1 MIMNMNEK
9 GRQTK
14 LLAAV
19 AVFAMVVCAFAIAIP
34 ADEGVEGVTPPTP
47 NNPEVIDTVEKLAG
61 ISAAGDYTISTDL
74 IINGS
79 VTINV
84 PENGVDLF
92 IMNGGSISFGTS
104 GSLTIAKATGASAGA
119 DFNLIVLSGG
129 EFNGFDKC
137 DMGTSVPDS
146 IRIDVYSGGAFS
158 SGDVTIVGGSSAVF
172 NVSSGGMVSTSID
185 TTTGGT
191 DYTVLGTVGLDTSNG
206 GTVWTGIWSKDS
218 LTVGN
223 GTEVTTLNVND
234 NLSVKELTV
243 MKSGTVNI
251 GSAYTV
257 DLQFDAD
264 AAITVNDD
272 GKINGNVMTT
282 YRDGENRASGGT
294 IAFSNTVADTSNF
307 TLTSNDAGVPQ
318 LTGAVASGEITVSS
332 GTAGIA
338 SLALAEGAGLNAVT
352 NGWATSAGGVT
363 AYPNIDTALDNITN
377 NTIILY
383 GDYTERI
390 EITDKQ
396 LNVYMANGS
405 SYNGTIAFSSSSSGN
420 PAVAYNT
427 SVSIAATGNGS
438 FAPVVSVAADG
449 TIDVQGQ
456 EITAGTTNDGTST
469 PIAIGSNVTLL
480 GATSTFTGGNNT
492 TVAKTISIDGVAI
505 GSMTLGVKLTLD
517 AGKVAVIPEGSNVV
531 FQGNGSISL
540 TDETSLLFVLG
551 GLSAKQGD
559 SLDFPISGDNG
570 GTVYATNT
578 TATALYANKNVN
590 VEEISTGSQR
600 ISVDISDNAAAIQTL
615 KSLPAGSKVELTT
628 TGNTTLTI
636 TDELSLSNL
645 DITIASGMN
654 ITIQIGDG
662 TQNGAASVSLTE
674 VTLDRGTVN
683 TSKIVVKTGS
693 NLAIT
698 DSLLLIVVD
707 AETGSSVDVDNA
719 GVVYENTSSDVKVGY
734 GTSLTLT
741 GNVTS
746 IVDVYGDLVIES
758 TASVPA
764 GTQMTVYKGGSLV
777 VNGTLTILGEAQF
790 DQGSETE
797 INGTVTVGEYKTGG
811 AVLDIDG
818 DFTVNADATVNI
830 SSVQADNR
838 NKNKLQAPDTQ
849 YNNGYD
855 YEFIVIGTLNMNGTM
870 SGYVHNQG
878 TVAINGTTSDNAT
891 VVVYD
896 GVSMT
901 VTSVTN
907 TLNVTDKGV
916 CDDMIVEG
924 SGMMSSDGNSVSLTN
939 VRNVTIS
946 VDVNVLNYT
955 VGNSNYR
962 DFQAVMSLS
971 GDVTSAG
978 NGNISIVAAALSEV
992 GKNDVRGYVT
1002 VPADAA
1008 LNFGANVD
1016 LTVNNPFI
1024 VDGTIDYF
1032 KATTNDDKAAMGGAG
1047 PMTVNGTVEVTQG
1060 YMGIANVNAVM
1071 YTVTVTGNP
1080 TTVTETYTNFVAA
1093 VNAALDADEDR
1104 IVVMGSVNA
1113 ESVDVAAGVIIDMQN
1128 NATITVVEDATVVLT
1143 DGATLNGSATN
1154 SIEVKG
1160 TFTSQNYEE
1169 DLNISQDRIY
1179 SDVIIREDPSRTWTS
1194 FANALESGMTQIE
1207 LNRDIEI
1214 TEDTTIPEGT
1224 TVTTVYS
1231 VTVYND
1237 ATLSIDGTLAMTPG
1251 NGKLLSLANPDDEE
1265 DTGAITVDGVLSVRY
1280 LNSNASVAAMTSAD
1294 GVYFKVKD
1302 GAYTTAYMAN
1312 MAFAAETVSANS
1324 ANLVYID
1331 ANSTYNVQVI
1341 GSVGAGDVT
1350 FAAADNAVIAIMMN
1364 SAVEGN
1370 VLTMGTL
1377 TMTGAVSLS
1386 VQNAAEFNGTVSG
1399 PTGTDGTAQAVF
1411 DGASGFVI
1419 SAGHDISVDGNDYY
1433 TAISGS
1439 ISGDVTIASGN
1450 VEIRSQSDLIVNTG
1464 ASVSI
1469 ATGATLTVDGTLYL
1483 DDKDTYDTVPMTV
1496 EGTLQVNG
1504 VFSVVDETTGT
1515 FMEIPGTLVMDN
1527 RNASIPAAVDVYVTG
1542 TLQVGEDDTLDLYG
1556 KVVIGSAPDSL
1567 GVGGVMAGDYDLNGN
1582 AYIIAYAGADLSGA
1596 TIEWNTALDRS
1607 DARSTTYNING
1618 VEYATVYTAGSIQ
1631 IGNVFGDNRE
1641 PIDLTGLDENNNWY
1655 AAEDYSGD
1663 VVNTQNIG
1671 RYSDVY
1677 ANFQISTESVT
1688 VSKDAG
1694 IILTI
1699 DDKIV
1704 IPISGGY
1711 GDQSFTTNYPLSV
1724 GTHVISWSERTG
1736 YDISGVTVT
1745 FNGVE
1750 IENGATITIEPDSTD
1765 NMIVASGAVPSTGGD
1780 TGSTGGDDGMGLTDY
1795 LLIVLVVLIVVMA
1808 IIVAIRLMRS

>member
-9 GRQTK
+9 GRQVK

-19 AVFAMVVCAFAIAIP
+19 AVFAMVVCAFAVAIP
-34 ADEGVEGVTPPTP
+34 SDDVYGVDVPTVPTDADPIESV
-47 NNPEVIDTVEKLAG
+47 NDLVITTAGNYVINTDLVIPAG
-61 ISAAGDYTISTDL
+61 ITTAGVGAGVVNIYITNNADVTFAAGAQAGTWALGSDGQVNIILIS
-74 IINGS
+74 GS
-79 VTINV
+79 ITALDTSMAFSNNSAITVY
-84 PENGVDLF
+84 
-92 IMNGGSISFGTS
+92 NGGSVSMDGD
-104 GSLTIAKATGASAGA
+104 SLI
-119 DFNLIVLSGG
+119 
-129 EFNGFDKC
+129 
-137 DMGTSVPDS
+137 
-146 IRIDVYSGGAFS
+146 
-158 SGDVTIVGGSSAVF
+158 GGSSSVF
-172 NVSSGGMVSTSID
+172 NVTNGAVSLVVSANDGM
-185 TTTGGT
+185 
-191 DYTVLGTVGLDTSNG
+191 DYTVAAGEVTMNVTGAQTYDGIYQNDALTVAAGATLAIASNITLSNDITNNGTIRINTGSTISLGGASQGTVTNSANAIISGA
-206 GTVWTGIWSKDS
+206 
-218 LTVGN
+218 
-223 GTEVTTLNVND
+223 
-234 NLSVKELTV
+234 VK
-243 MKSGTVNI
+243 S
-251 GSAYTV
+251 
-257 DLQFDAD
+257 
-264 AAITVNDD
+264 
-272 GKINGNVMTT
+272 
-282 YRDGENRASGGT
+282 DGEGAVSLNNVKAGT
-294 IAFSNTVADTSNF
+294 NGF
-307 TLTSNDAGVPQ
+307 TLTYGY
-318 LTGAVASGEITVSS
+318 GAAVSDPNYILINGDVASG
-332 GTAGIA
+332 
-338 SLALAEGAGLNAVT
+338 AVT
-352 NGWATSAGGVT
+352 VTSSNVHTTGLTLGTDAELQAVSNSDISGS
-363 AYPNIDTALDNITN
+363 AILYSSITSKLSIGSN
-377 NTIILY
+377 MILY
-383 GDYTERI
+383 GDYEEDI
-390 EITDKQ
+390 SLSKAYNIYIAD
-396 LNVYMANGS
+396 NS
-405 SYNGTIAFSSSSSGN
+405 SYNGTVSFKTLAGSTPVF
-420 PAVAYNT
+420 NT
-427 SVSIAATGNGS
+427 SVSVIANGDGTYSNTAIMVDADGNI
-438 FAPVVSVAADG
+438 VVS
-449 TIDVQGQ
+449 GQ
-456 EITAGTTNDGTST
+456 VVNAGTTNDGTST

-505 GSMTLGVKLTLD
+505 GSMTLGVELTLD

-540 TDETSLLFVLG
+540 ADETSLLFVLG

-559 SLDFPISGDNG
+559 SLDFPIFGDNG

-590 VEEISTGSQR
+590 VKEISTGSQR

-628 TGNTTLTI
+628 TGNTTLTV

-674 VTLDRGTVN
+674 VTLDRGTGN

-693 NLAIT
+693 NLTIT
-698 DSLLLIVVD
+698 DSLLFIVVD

-838 NKNKLQAPDTQ
+838 NKNQLQAPDTP

-878 TVAINGTTSDNAT
+878 TVAINGTSDDAT

-901 VTSVTN
+901 VTSVTD
-907 TLNVTDKGV
+907 TLNVEDKGV

-955 VGNSNYR
+955 VGNSNHR

-1179 SDVIIREDPSRTWTS
+1179 SDVIIKEDPSRTWTS

-1386 VQNAAEFNGTVSG
+1386 VLKAAEFNGTVSG

-1411 DGASGFVI
+1411 DAASGFVI

-1450 VEIRSQSDLIVNTG
+1450 VEIRSQSGLIVNTG

-1582 AYIIAYAGADLSGA
+1582 AYIIAYAGADLTGA
-1596 TIEWNTALDRS
+1596 TIEWNIALDRS
-1607 DARSTTYNING
+1607 DAKSTTYHING

-1631 IGNVFGDNRE
+1631 IGNVFGDDRE
-1641 PIDLTGLDENNNWY
+1641 PIDLTGLDKNNNWY

-1663 VVNTQNIG
+1663 IVNTQSIG
-1671 RYSDVY
+1671 RYTDVY
-1677 ANFQISTESVT
+1677 ANFQISEEDVT
-1688 VSKDAG
+1688 ISKDAG

-1699 DDKIV
+1699 DGKIV
-1704 IPISGGY
+1704 VPTDGY

-1750 IENGATITIEPDSTD
+1750 IENGATITIEPDSID

>member
-14 LLAAV
+14 LLAAI
-19 AVFAMVVCAFAIAIP
+19 AVLAMVLCAFAIAIP
-34 ADEGVEGVTPPTP
+34 ADAEGNTYAPSVPTGD
-47 NNPEVIDTVEKLAG
+47 NVVIVDDVSKLAVIEAGKSYVINEGTNLTINSPITVDQDVGIYLNGGTITFAQGGSLALTGASGTTAATLYVISGSIVGATSEASGNAGNITVGTNSAIKFYGGSMQIDGVDLIGSNGMLNASNGELTLSIDSTTFGMKYTVSKGTVTIDGAKGYEGIWMNDTMTVASGATLSVVSNLSVSSPSFTNSGKVTVVSGSAIILEGAGQGTITNSANAIISGAVKSDGEGAVSLNNVKAGTNGFTLTYGYG
-61 ISAAGDYTISTDL
+61 ISDSDPNYILINGDVAS
-74 IINGS
+74 GS
-79 VTINV
+79 VTVTFSNV
-84 PENGVDLF
+84 HTTGLTLGTDAELQAVSSADIAGSATLYS
-92 IMNGGSISFGTS
+92 SISS
-104 GSLTIAKATGASAGA
+104 KVSLGS
-119 DFNLIVLSGG
+119 N
-129 EFNGFDKC
+129 
-137 DMGTSVPDS
+137 M
-146 IRIDVYSGGAFS
+146 
-158 SGDVTIVGGSSAVF
+158 
-172 NVSSGGMVSTSID
+172 
-185 TTTGGT
+185 
-191 DYTVLGTVGLDTSNG
+191 
-206 GTVWTGIWSKDS
+206 
-218 LTVGN
+218 
-223 GTEVTTLNVND
+223 
-234 NLSVKELTV
+234 
-243 MKSGTVNI
+243 
-251 GSAYTV
+251 
-257 DLQFDAD
+257 
-264 AAITVNDD
+264 
-272 GKINGNVMTT
+272 
-282 YRDGENRASGGT
+282 
-294 IAFSNTVADTSNF
+294 
-307 TLTSNDAGVPQ
+307 
-318 LTGAVASGEITVSS
+318 
-332 GTAGIA
+332 
-338 SLALAEGAGLNAVT
+338 
-352 NGWATSAGGVT
+352 
-363 AYPNIDTALDNITN
+363 
-377 NTIILY
+377 ILY
-383 GDYTERI
+383 GDYEEDI
-390 EITDKQ
+390 SLSKAYNIYIAD
-396 LNVYMANGS
+396 NS
-405 SYNGTIAFSSSSSGN
+405 SYNGTVSFETPASGSNPVFS
-420 PAVAYNT
+420 T
-427 SVSIAATGNGS
+427 SVSVIANG
-438 FAPVVSVAADG
+438 DG
-449 TIDVQGQ
+449 TYRNTTIQVDSDGNIDVIGHVVN
-456 EITAGTTNDGTST
+456 AGTTADGKNLAVNS
-469 PIAIGSNVTLL
+469 SMTLL
-480 GATSTFTGGNNT
+480 GATSTFTGGDNT
-492 TVAKTISIDGVAI
+492 TEAKTISIDGVAI
-505 GSMTLGVKLTLD
+505 GSMTLGVELTLD

-540 TDETSLLFVLG
+540 ADETSLLFVLG

-559 SLDFPISGDNG
+559 SLDSPIFGDKDTQANW

-590 VEEISTGSQR
+590 VDEISTGSQR
-600 ISVDISDNAAAIQTL
+600 ISVDINDNAAAIQTL

-628 TGNTTLTI
+628 TGNTTLKI

-645 DITIASGMN
+645 DITISDGKN

-674 VTLDRGTVN
+674 VTLDRGTGN
-683 TSKIVVKTGS
+683 TSTIVVKTGS
-693 NLAIT
+693 NLTIT
-698 DSLLLIVVD
+698 DSLLFIVVD

-746 IVDVYGDLVIES
+746 IVDVYGNLVIDS

-790 DQGSETE
+790 DQGSKTE

-838 NKNKLQAPDTQ
+838 NKNQLQAPDTP

-878 TVAINGTTSDNAT
+878 TVAINGTSNNAT

-907 TLNVTDKGV
+907 TLNVKDKGI

-924 SGMMSSDGNSVSLTN
+924 SGMMSSDGNSVSFTN
-939 VRNVTIS
+939 VRNVTVS

-955 VGNSNYR
+955 VGNSNHR

-978 NGNISIVAAALSEV
+978 NGNISVLTATLNEV
-992 GKNDVRGYVT
+992 GKDDVCGYVT

-1024 VDGTIDYF
+1024 VNGTIDYF
-1032 KATTNDDKAAMGGAG
+1032 KAQTNDDKVPMGGAG

-1113 ESVDVAAGVIIDMQN
+1113 ESVDVATGVIIDMQN

-1179 SDVIIREDPSRTWTS
+1179 SDVIIKEDPSRTWTS

-1450 VEIRSQSDLIVNTG
+1450 VEIRSQSGLIVNTG

-1469 ATGATLTVDGTLYL
+1469 ATGATLTLDGTLYL

-1504 VFSVVDETTGT
+1504 VFSVVEGTTGT

-1582 AYIIAYAGADLSGA
+1582 AYIIAYAGADLTGA
-1596 TIEWNTALDRS
+1596 TIEWNIALDRS
-1607 DARSTTYNING
+1607 DAKSTTYHING

-1631 IGNVFGDNRE
+1631 IGNVFGDDRE
-1641 PIDLTGLDENNNWY
+1641 PIDLTGLDKNNNWY

-1663 VVNTQNIG
+1663 IVNTQSIG
-1671 RYSDVY
+1671 RYTDVY
-1677 ANFQISTESVT
+1677 ANFQISEEDVT
-1688 VSKDAG
+1688 ISKDAG

-1699 DDKIV
+1699 DGKIV
-1704 IPISGGY
+1704 VPTDGY

-1750 IENGATITIEPDSTD
+1750 IENGATITIEPDSID

-1795 LLIVLVVLIVVMA
+1795 LLIVLVVLIIVMA

>member
-9 GRQTK
+9 GRQVK

-19 AVFAMVVCAFAIAIP
+19 AVFAMVVCAFAVAIP
-34 ADEGVEGVTPPTP
+34 SDDVYGVDVPTVPTEADPIESVDDLVITTAGNYVINTDLVIPANITTKGDSTGVVNIYITNNADVTF
-47 NNPEVIDTVEKLAG
+47 
-61 ISAAGDYTISTDL
+61 AAGAQAGTWALGSDGQVNIILIS
-74 IINGS
+74 GS
-79 VTINV
+79 ITALDTSMEFSNNSAITVY
-84 PENGVDLF
+84 
-92 IMNGGSISFGTS
+92 NGGSVSMDGD
-104 GSLTIAKATGASAGA
+104 SLI
-119 DFNLIVLSGG
+119 
-129 EFNGFDKC
+129 
-137 DMGTSVPDS
+137 
-146 IRIDVYSGGAFS
+146 
-158 SGDVTIVGGSSAVF
+158 GGSSSVF
-172 NVSSGGMVSTSID
+172 NVTNGAVSLVVNANDGM
-185 TTTGGT
+185 
-191 DYTVLGTVGLDTSNG
+191 DYTVAAGEVTMNIAGAQTYDGIYQNDALTVAVGATLVIASDITLSNDITNNGTIRINTGSTITLGGASQGTVTNSANAIISGA
-206 GTVWTGIWSKDS
+206 
-218 LTVGN
+218 
-223 GTEVTTLNVND
+223 
-234 NLSVKELTV
+234 VK
-243 MKSGTVNI
+243 S
-251 GSAYTV
+251 
-257 DLQFDAD
+257 
-264 AAITVNDD
+264 
-272 GKINGNVMTT
+272 
-282 YRDGENRASGGT
+282 DGEGAVSLNNVKAGTGG
-294 IAFSNTVADTSNF
+294 F
-307 TLTSNDAGVPQ
+307 TLTYGYGATDSDPNYI
-318 LTGAVASGEITVSS
+318 LINGAVASGAVTVTSSNVHTTGLTLGTDAELQAVSS
-332 GTAGIA
+332 ADIAGSATLYSSISSKV
-338 SLALAEGAGLNAVT
+338 SLGSNM
-352 NGWATSAGGVT
+352 
-363 AYPNIDTALDNITN
+363 
-377 NTIILY
+377 ILY
-383 GDYTERI
+383 GDYEEDI
-390 EITDKQ
+390 SLFKAYNIYIAD
-396 LNVYMANGS
+396 NS
-405 SYNGTIAFSSSSSGN
+405 SYNGTVSFETPASGSNPVFS
-420 PAVAYNT
+420 T
-427 SVSIAATGNGS
+427 SVSVIANG
-438 FAPVVSVAADG
+438 DG
-449 TIDVQGQ
+449 TYRNTTIQVDSDGNIDVIGHVVN
-456 EITAGTTNDGTST
+456 AGTTADGKNLAVNS
-469 PIAIGSNVTLL
+469 SMTLL
-480 GATSTFTGGNNT
+480 GATSTFTGGDDT
-492 TVAKTISIDGVAI
+492 TEAKTISIDGVAI
-505 GSMTLGVKLTLD
+505 GSMTLGVELTLD

-540 TDETSLLFVLG
+540 ADETSLLFVLG

-559 SLDFPISGDNG
+559 SLDSPIFGDNDTKANW

-590 VEEISTGSQR
+590 VDEISTGSLR
-600 ISVDISDNAAAIQTL
+600 ISVDINDNAAAIQTL

-645 DITIASGMN
+645 DITIASRMN

-674 VTLDRGTVN
+674 VTLDRGTGN
-683 TSKIVVKTGS
+683 TSTVVVKTGS

-698 DSLLLIVVD
+698 DSLLFIVVD

-838 NKNKLQAPDTQ
+838 NKNQLQAPDTS

-878 TVAINGTTSDNAT
+878 TVAINGTSNNAT

-939 VRNVTIS
+939 VRNVTVS

-955 VGNSNYR
+955 VGNSNHR

-978 NGNISIVAAALSEV
+978 NGNISVLTATLNEV
-992 GKNDVRGYVT
+992 GKDDVRGYVT

-1032 KATTNDDKAAMGGAG
+1032 KAQTNDDKVPMGGAG

-1113 ESVDVAAGVIIDMQN
+1113 ESVDVATGVIIDMQN

-1179 SDVIIREDPSRTWTS
+1179 SDVIIKEDPSRTWTS

-1450 VEIRSQSDLIVNTG
+1450 VEIRSQSVLIVNTG

-1504 VFSVVDETTGT
+1504 VFSVVDGTTGT
-1515 FMEIPGTLVMDN
+1515 FMEIPGTLVIDN

-1542 TLQVGEDDTLDLYG
+1542 TLQVGKNDTLDLYG

-1567 GVGGVMAGDYDLNGN
+1567 GVGGVMAGDYDLNRN

-1618 VEYATVYTAGSIQ
+1618 VEYATVYTAGTIQ

-1641 PIDLTGLDENNNWY
+1641 PIDLTGLDKNNNWY

-1671 RYSDVY
+1671 RYTDVY
-1677 ANFQISTESVT
+1677 ANFQVSEEDVT
-1688 VSKDAG
+1688 ISKDAG

-1699 DDKIV
+1699 DGKIV
-1704 IPISGGY
+1704 VPTDGY

-1780 TGSTGGDDGMGLTDY
+1780 TGNTGGDDGMGLTDY

>member
-1 MIMNMNEK
+1 MNMNEK
-9 GRQTK
+9 GRQVK

-19 AVFAMVVCAFAIAIP
+19 AVFAMVVCAFAVAIP
-34 ADEGVEGVTPPTP
+34 SDDVYGVDVPTVPTDADPIESVEDLATLDAGNYVINTDLVIPANTTTAGASNGVVNIYIT
-47 NNPEVIDTVEKLAG
+47 NNADITF
-61 ISAAGDYTISTDL
+61 AAGAQAGTWALGSTGQVNIILIS
-74 IINGS
+74 GS
-79 VTINV
+79 ITALDTSMEFSNDSAITVY
-84 PENGVDLF
+84 
-92 IMNGGSISFGTS
+92 NGGSVSMDGD
-104 GSLTIAKATGASAGA
+104 SLI
-119 DFNLIVLSGG
+119 
-129 EFNGFDKC
+129 
-137 DMGTSVPDS
+137 
-146 IRIDVYSGGAFS
+146 
-158 SGDVTIVGGSSAVF
+158 GGSSSVF
-172 NVSSGGMVSTSID
+172 NVTNGAVSLVVNANDGM
-185 TTTGGT
+185 
-191 DYTVLGTVGLDTSNG
+191 DYTVAAGEVTMNIAGAQTYDGIYQNDALTVAVGATLVIASDITLSNDITNNGTIRINTGSTITLGGASQGTVTNSANAIISGA
-206 GTVWTGIWSKDS
+206 
-218 LTVGN
+218 
-223 GTEVTTLNVND
+223 
-234 NLSVKELTV
+234 VK
-243 MKSGTVNI
+243 S
-251 GSAYTV
+251 
-257 DLQFDAD
+257 
-264 AAITVNDD
+264 
-272 GKINGNVMTT
+272 
-282 YRDGENRASGGT
+282 DGEGAVSLN
-294 IAFSNTVADTSNF
+294 NVKADTGGF
-307 TLTSNDAGVPQ
+307 TLTYGYGATDSDPNYI
-318 LTGAVASGEITVSS
+318 LINGAVASG
-332 GTAGIA
+332 
-338 SLALAEGAGLNAVT
+338 AVT
-352 NGWATSAGGVT
+352 VTSSNVHTTGLTLGTDAELQAVSNSDISGS
-363 AYPNIDTALDNITN
+363 AILYSSITSKLSIGN
-377 NTIILY
+377 NMILY
-383 GDYTERI
+383 GDYEEDVALSKLYNI
-390 EITDKQ
+390 YIAD
-396 LNVYMANGS
+396 NS
-405 SYNGTIAFSSSSSGN
+405 SYNGTVSFKTPASGN
-420 PAVAYNT
+420 NAVFKT
-427 SVSIAATGNGS
+427 SVSVIANGDGTYS
-438 FAPVVSVAADG
+438 NNAIKVDADG
-449 TIDVQGQ
+449 NIAVSGQ
-456 EITAGTTNDGTST
+456 VVNAGTTADGKDLAVS
-469 PIAIGSNVTLL
+469 SSMTLL
-480 GATSTFTGGNNT
+480 GATSTFTGGDDT
-492 TVAKTISIDGVAI
+492 TEAKTISIDGVAI
-505 GSMTLGVKLTLD
+505 GSMTLGVELTLD

-540 TDETSLLFVLG
+540 ADETSLLFVLG

-559 SLDFPISGDNG
+559 SLDSPIFGDNDTQANW

-590 VEEISTGSQR
+590 VDEISTGSQR

-662 TQNGAASVSLTE
+662 TQAGAASVSLTE
-674 VTLDRGTVN
+674 VTLDRGTGN

-698 DSLLLIVVD
+698 DSLLFIVVD

-838 NKNKLQAPDTQ
+838 NKNQLQAPDTP

-878 TVAINGTTSDNAT
+878 TVAINGTSDNAT

-907 TLNVTDKGV
+907 TLNVKDKGV

-978 NGNISIVAAALSEV
+978 DGNISVLTAVLKDV
-992 GKNDVRGYVT
+992 GKDDVCGYVT

-1093 VNAALDADEDR
+1093 VNAALNADEDR

-1179 SDVIIREDPSRTWTS
+1179 SDVIIKEDPSRTWTS

-1280 LNSNASVAAMTSAD
+1280 LNSNASVAAMTSTD

-1341 GSVGAGDVT
+1341 GTVGAGDVT

-1450 VEIRSQSDLIVNTG
+1450 VEIRSQSSLIVNTG

-1504 VFSVVDETTGT
+1504 VFSVVDGTTGT

-1582 AYIIAYAGADLSGA
+1582 AYIIAYAGADLTGA
-1596 TIEWNTALDRS
+1596 TIEWNIALDRS
-1607 DARSTTYNING
+1607 DAKSTTYHING

-1631 IGNVFGDNRE
+1631 IGNVFGDDRE
-1641 PIDLTGLDENNNWY
+1641 PIDLTGLDKNNNWY

-1663 VVNTQNIG
+1663 IVNTQSIG
-1671 RYSDVY
+1671 RYTDVY
-1677 ANFQISTESVT
+1677 ANFQISEEDVT
-1688 VSKDAG
+1688 ISKDAG

-1699 DDKIV
+1699 DGKIV
-1704 IPISGGY
+1704 VPTDGY

-1750 IENGATITIEPDSTD
+1750 IENGATITIEPDSID

>member
-9 GRQTK
+9 GRQVK

-19 AVFAMVVCAFAIAIP
+19 AVFAMVVCAFAVAIP
-34 ADEGVEGVTPPTP
+34 SDDVYGVDVPTVPTDADPIESVNDLAITTAG
-47 NNPEVIDTVEKLAG
+47 NYVINTDLVIPAG
-61 ISAAGDYTISTDL
+61 ITTAGVGAGVVNIYITNNADVTFAAGAQAGTWALGTQGQVNIILIS
-74 IINGS
+74 GS
-79 VTINV
+79 ITALDTSMEFSNDSAITVY
-84 PENGVDLF
+84 
-92 IMNGGSISFGTS
+92 NGGSVSMDGD
-104 GSLTIAKATGASAGA
+104 SLI
-119 DFNLIVLSGG
+119 
-129 EFNGFDKC
+129 
-137 DMGTSVPDS
+137 
-146 IRIDVYSGGAFS
+146 
-158 SGDVTIVGGSSAVF
+158 GGSSSVF
-172 NVSSGGMVSTSID
+172 NVTNGAVSLVVSANDGM
-185 TTTGGT
+185 
-191 DYTVLGTVGLDTSNG
+191 DYTVAAGEVTMNITGAQTYDGIYQNDALTVAAGATLAIASNITLSNDITNNGTIRINTGSTISLGGASQGTVTNSANAIISGA
-206 GTVWTGIWSKDS
+206 
-218 LTVGN
+218 
-223 GTEVTTLNVND
+223 
-234 NLSVKELTV
+234 VK
-243 MKSGTVNI
+243 S
-251 GSAYTV
+251 
-257 DLQFDAD
+257 
-264 AAITVNDD
+264 
-272 GKINGNVMTT
+272 
-282 YRDGENRASGGT
+282 DGEGAVSLNNVKAGT
-294 IAFSNTVADTSNF
+294 NGF
-307 TLTSNDAGVPQ
+307 TLTYGY
-318 LTGAVASGEITVSS
+318 GATDSDPNYILINGDVASG
-332 GTAGIA
+332 
-338 SLALAEGAGLNAVT
+338 AVT
-352 NGWATSAGGVT
+352 VTSSNVHTTGLTLGTDAELQAVSNSDISGS
-363 AYPNIDTALDNITN
+363 AILYSSITSKLSIGSN
-377 NTIILY
+377 MILY
-383 GDYTERI
+383 GDYEEDI
-390 EITDKQ
+390 SLSKAYNIYIAD
-396 LNVYMANGS
+396 NS
-405 SYNGTIAFSSSSSGN
+405 SYNGTVSFKTLADSTPVF
-420 PAVAYNT
+420 NT
-427 SVSIAATGNGS
+427 SVSVIANGDGTYS
-438 FAPVVSVAADG
+438 NTAIMVDADG
-449 TIDVQGQ
+449 NIVVKGQ
-456 EITAGTTNDGTST
+456 VVNAGTTNDGTST

-492 TVAKTISIDGVAI
+492 TVAKTISIDDVAI
-505 GSMTLGVKLTLD
+505 GSMTLGVELTLD

-540 TDETSLLFVLG
+540 ADETSLLFVLG

-559 SLDFPISGDNG
+559 SLKSPIFGDNDTQAKW

-645 DITIASGMN
+645 DITIADRKN

-674 VTLDRGTVN
+674 VTLDRGTGN
-683 TSKIVVKTGS
+683 TSTIVVKTGS
-693 NLAIT
+693 NLTIT
-698 DSLLLIVVD
+698 DSLLFIVVD

-838 NKNKLQAPDTQ
+838 NKNQLQAPDTP

-878 TVAINGTTSDNAT
+878 TVAINGTSDKAT

-907 TLNVTDKGV
+907 TLNVTDKGI

-924 SGMMSSDGNSVSLTN
+924 SGMKPSDGNSVSLTN
-939 VRNVTIS
+939 VRNATVS
-946 VDVNVLNYT
+946 VNVNVLNYT
-955 VGNSNYR
+955 VGSSNHR

-1080 TTVTETYTNFVAA
+1080 TTVTETYINFVAA

-1179 SDVIIREDPSRTWTS
+1179 SDVIIKEDPSRTWTS

-1386 VQNAAEFNGTVSG
+1386 VQKAAEFNGTVSG
-1399 PTGTDGTAQAVF
+1399 PTGTDETAQAVF
-1411 DGASGFVI
+1411 DAASGFVI

-1450 VEIRSQSDLIVNTG
+1450 VEIRSQSGLIVNTG

-1631 IGNVFGDNRE
+1631 IGNVFGDGRE

-1704 IPISGGY
+1704 IPLGGGY
-1711 GDQSFTTNYPLSV
+1711 GDQSFTTSYPLSV

-1780 TGSTGGDDGMGLTDY
+1780 TGSTGGGDGMGLTDY

>member
-9 GRQTK
+9 GRQVK

-19 AVFAMVVCAFAIAIP
+19 AVFAMVVCAFAVAIP
-34 ADEGVEGVTPPTP
+34 SDDVYGVDVPTVPTDADPIESVNDLAITTAG
-47 NNPEVIDTVEKLAG
+47 NYVIN
-61 ISAAGDYTISTDL
+61 TDL
-74 IINGS
+74 VIPASTTTEGSTGVVNIYITNNADITFATGAQAGTWALGSTGQVNIILISGS
-79 VTINV
+79 ITALDTSMEFSNNSAITVY
-84 PENGVDLF
+84 
-92 IMNGGSISFGTS
+92 NGGSVSMDGD
-104 GSLTIAKATGASAGA
+104 SLI
-119 DFNLIVLSGG
+119 
-129 EFNGFDKC
+129 
-137 DMGTSVPDS
+137 
-146 IRIDVYSGGAFS
+146 
-158 SGDVTIVGGSSAVF
+158 GGSSSVF
-172 NVSSGGMVSTSID
+172 NVTNGAVSLVVNTNDGM
-185 TTTGGT
+185 
-191 DYTVLGTVGLDTSNG
+191 DYTVAAGEVTMNITGAQTYDGIYQNDTLTVAAGATLAIASNITLSNDITNNGTIRINTGSTISLGGASQGTVTNSANAIISGAVKSDGEGAVSLNNVKADTSG
-206 GTVWTGIWSKDS
+206 FTLTYGYGATDS
-218 LTVGN
+218 DPN
-223 GTEVTTLNVND
+223 Y
-234 NLSVKELTV
+234 
-243 MKSGTVNI
+243 I
-251 GSAYTV
+251 
-257 DLQFDAD
+257 Q
-264 AAITVNDD
+264 
-272 GKINGNVMTT
+272 INGNV
-282 YRDGENRASGGT
+282 ASGAVTVTSSNVHTTGLTLGT
-294 IAFSNTVADTSNF
+294 DAELQAVSNSDI
-307 TLTSNDAGVPQ
+307 
-318 LTGAVASGEITVSS
+318 SGSAILYSS
-332 GTAGIA
+332 IA
-338 SLALAEGAGLNAVT
+338 SKLFIGSNM
-352 NGWATSAGGVT
+352 
-363 AYPNIDTALDNITN
+363 
-377 NTIILY
+377 ILY
-383 GDYTERI
+383 GDYEEDVTLSKMYNI
-390 EITDKQ
+390 YIAD
-396 LNVYMANGS
+396 NS
-405 SYNGTIAFSSSSSGN
+405 SYNGTVSFET
-420 PAVAYNT
+420 PAGSTPVFNT
-427 SVSIAATGNGS
+427 SVSVIANGDGTYSNTAIKVDANGNI
-438 FAPVVSVAADG
+438 VVS
-449 TIDVQGQ
+449 GQ
-456 EITAGTTNDGTST
+456 VVNAGTTYDGKD
-469 PIAIGSNVTLL
+469 IAVNSSMTLL
-480 GATSTFTGGNNT
+480 GATSTVSDGTSPL
-492 TVAKTISIDGVAI
+492 KTISIDGVAI
-505 GSMTLGVKLTLD
+505 GSMTLGVELTLD
-517 AGKVAVIPEGSNVV
+517 AGKIAVIPEGSNVV

-540 TDETSLLFVLG
+540 TNETSLLFVLG

-559 SLDFPISGDNG
+559 SLDSPIFGDNDTQANW

-578 TATALYANKNVN
+578 TATALYAKENVN
-590 VEEISTGSQR
+590 VKEISTGSQR
-600 ISVDISDNAAAIQTL
+600 ITVDISDNAAAIQTL
-615 KSLPAGSKVELTT
+615 KSLPAGSKVELTAS
-628 TGNTTLTI
+628 GNTVLTI

-645 DITIASGMN
+645 DITIADGKN

-674 VTLDRGTVN
+674 VTLDRGTGN
-683 TSKIVVKTGS
+683 TSTIVVKTGS

-698 DSLLLIVVD
+698 DSLLFIVVD

-838 NKNKLQAPDTQ
+838 NKNQLQAPNTP

-878 TVAINGTTSDNAT
+878 TVAINGTSNDAT

-901 VTSVTN
+901 VTSVTY
-907 TLNVTDKGV
+907 TLYVTDKGV

-924 SGMMSSDGNSVSLTN
+924 SGMESSDGNRVSLTN
-939 VRNVTIS
+939 VRNVTAS

-978 NGNISIVAAALSEV
+978 DGNISVRTEVLKDV
-992 GKNDVRGYVT
+992 GKDDVCGYVT

-1032 KATTNDDKAAMGGAG
+1032 KATTNDDKVAMGGAG

-1179 SDVIIREDPSRTWTS
+1179 SDVVIREDPSRTWTS

-1280 LNSNASVAAMTSAD
+1280 LNSNASVGAMTSAD

-1607 DARSTTYNING
+1607 DARSTTYHING

-1808 IIVAIRLMRS
+1808 IIVEGLDAEREP